1 MSMPSSPQEAAMR
14 WAYRSSP
21 KAVSR
26 RVSTPSRAMLW
37 AMFRPTPP
45 KLIRTAPGLESA
57 GTSGP
62 ADTPPMSIF
71 TPPTTTA

>member
-1 MSMPSSPQEAAMR
+1 MR
-14 WAYRSSP
+14 WACPSSP

-45 KLIRTAPGLESA
+45 RLMRTTPGLESA
-57 GTSGP
+57 GTRG
-62 ADTPPMSIF
+62 ALDTPPMSIL